1 MSSIE
6 ELYQIADELRAV
18 ASLGLRFA
26 ENDYDAERYQR
37 VLAAS
42 SRLVGVLEQKPPD
55 EILLQFQGNLFHV
68 SPLAGSNAAVVRDGQ
83 LFIKRRDNGLWA
95 LPGGLAEV
103 GETLAQ
109 AAQREL
115 EEEAGIRGLAIQ
127 LLGIFDSRLC
137 HSQVKFHMYWA
148 VFLIEASP
156 AKPIAGPET
165 TAAAFFDESALP
177 PLSPGHHVIVPRIF
191 QMLRGEKPVP
201 FFDPVDK
208 DVRAECRL
216 QLSLPRPTKR
226 GS

>member
-109 AAQREL
+109 AAQR
-115 EEEAGIRGLAIQ
+115 
-127 LLGIFDSRLC
+127 D
-137 HSQVKFHMYWA
+137 
-148 VFLIEASP
+148 
-156 AKPIAGPET
+156 
-165 TAAAFFDESALP
+165 
-177 PLSPGHHVIVPRIF
+177 
-191 QMLRGEKPVP
+191 
-201 FFDPVDK
+201 
-208 DVRAECRL
+208 
-216 QLSLPRPTKR
+216 
-226 GS
+226 

>member
-1 MSSIE
+1 MSSTE

-26 ENDYDAERYQR
+26 ENGYDVERYKR

-42 SRLVGVLEQKPPD
+42 ARLMGVLEQKPPG
-55 EILLQFQGNLFHV
+55 EILVQFQGNLFHV

-83 LFIKRRDNGLWA
+83 LLLIKRSDNGLWA

-115 EEEAGIRGLAIQ
+115 WEETGVRGRVTQ

-137 HSQVKFHMYWA
+137 HSQIKFHMYWA
-148 VFLIEASP
+148 VFLIKASH
-156 AKPIAGPET
+156 AEPIAGTET
-165 TAAAFFDESALP
+165 IAAAFFEENTLP
-177 PLSPGHHVIVPRIF
+177 ALSPGHHLIVPRIF
-191 QMLRGEKPVP
+191 RMLRGEQRVP
-201 FFDPVDK
+201 FFDPVDQ
-208 DVRAECRL
+208 DGAE
-216 QLSLPRPTKR
+216 
-226 GS
+226 